1 MRELRNRIVVITGAS
16 SGFGKGVAEKFARS
30 GANLVLAA
38 RRKELIEKLA
48 RDCEKRGVRALAVE
62 TDVSQREQVETLAQE
77 ALRAFGRIDI
87 WINNAGVATYGRF
100 DEVPIEEHEQVIKTN
115 LLGCMYGS
123 HVALQQFRRHG
134 HGTLINVGSFAGL
147 STAPYFASYCASKFG
162 VRGLGKSLRQELEVN
177 QERGIHVCTVMP
189 TSMDTPFFQHAA
201 NHTGKPVR
209 PIPPVY
215 DARETIDAIYNAAW
229 NPVSEVVVGNRGK
242 VGEVVNR
249 ISPRLMEQQ
258 MAQRSHKA
266 HTNQTESAPE
276 STGNLFSPVRSGD
289 EVRGG
294 WRKGA
299 GLSSIGKLA
308 ATIVLPTVAAM
319 LLRGT
324 LRGREQSSGIR
335 RVA

>member
-1 MRELRNRIVVITGAS
+1 MKELRNRIVVITGAS

-38 RRKELIEKLA
+38 RRKGLIEKLV
-48 RDCEKRGVRALAVE
+48 RDCEKRGVRALAIE
-62 TDVSQREQVETLAQE
+62 TDVSQREQVEALAEE
-77 ALRAFGRIDI
+77 AVRAFGRIDV

-115 LLGCMYGS
+115 LLGCLYGS
-123 HVALQQFRRHG
+123 HEALQQFRRHG
-134 HGTLINVGSFAGL
+134 RGTLINVGSFAGV

-177 QERGIHVCTVMP
+177 HERGIHVCTIMP

-215 DARETIDAIYNAAW
+215 DPQETIDAIYNAALH
-229 NPVSEVVVGNRGK
+229 PVSEVVVGNRGK
-242 VGEVVNR
+242 VGEVVSR
-249 ISPRLMEQQ
+249 LSPRLMEQQ

-266 HTNQTESAPE
+266 HTDQTESAPE
-276 STGNLFSPVRSGD
+276 STGNLFDPVSFGGD
-289 EVRGG
+289 VRGG
-294 WRKGA
+294 WRRGA
-299 GLSSIGKLA
+299 ALSSLGKLA
-308 ATIVLPTVAAM
+308 AIIVLPTVAAM
-319 LLRGT
+319 LLKGK
-324 LRGREQSSGIR
+324 LRGQESHGIR